1 MGYHDWKFHCAV
13 LGVPEHSSPEEIK
26 DAFRQ
31 LALRFHP
38 DRNGGTSQA
47 KEKFQRINT
56 SYRYLMKNLASRPP
70 LTTPD
75 SPPSS
80 PPLSSPP
87 PPIPPQ
93 YRRQVLRSSGDS
105 TKKIY
110 QSFLQQQKN
119 RFRSILPNFR
129 SKPTRRTL
137 VAAVCMIVAFVSTRY
152 ILRSTAEWQVIEPP
166 PPVARLGVKRDA
178 EGRMLARCD
187 HLSFEKGSLVKKWS
201 GDLSEN
207 ECGHNCRA
215 WFDAY
220 EAYDGSC
227 LWNGKEFQQHAA
239 VDGNRNVASPVG
251 GGGAW
256 QVVNRPQ
263 ARLRATIVADAEPE
277 FEGKIRTIRKDVR
290 LGEEDVLELDYV
302 PSVWIGDKRLLLGR
316 EGASP
321 QRILITPIRKGVT
334 GVVLLDEDNQPRLK
348 IIYDIQ

>member
-1 MGYHDWKFHCAV
+1 MGYQDWKFHCDV
-13 LGVPEHSSPEEIK
+13 LGVSEQASPEEIK

-31 LALRFHP
+31 LALLFHP

-47 KEKFQRINT
+47 KEKFQRINA
-56 SYRYLMKNLASRPP
+56 SYRYLMKNQASRPP
-70 LTTPD
+70 LFTPE
-75 SPPSS
+75 PPHSA
-80 PPLSSPP
+80 P

-93 YRRQVLRSSGDS
+93 YRRQVLRTPSEHSSRAAP
-105 TKKIY
+105 
-110 QSFLQQQKN
+110 SFLKKQQRLLRELIPALRNPATK
-119 RFRSILPNFR
+119 
-129 SKPTRRTL
+129 RTL
-137 VAAVCMIVAFVSTRY
+137 VAALCMLVAFVSTRH

-166 PPVARLGVKRDA
+166 PPAARPGVKRDPD
-178 EGRMLARCD
+178 GRMLARCE
-187 HLSFEKGSLVKKWS
+187 HLSFEKGSLIKKWS

-220 EAYDGSC
+220 EAYDGAC
-227 LWNGKEFQQHAA
+227 LWNGKEFLQHAA
-239 VDGNRNVASPVG
+239 VDANRNVASPVAG
-251 GGGAW
+251 GGTW

-277 FEGKIRTIRKDVR
+277 FLGAIRTIKKNVR
-290 LGEEDVLELDYV
+290 LGEEDLLELDYV

-316 EGASP
+316 EGATP
-321 QRILITPIRKGVT
+321 QRILITPIRKGET